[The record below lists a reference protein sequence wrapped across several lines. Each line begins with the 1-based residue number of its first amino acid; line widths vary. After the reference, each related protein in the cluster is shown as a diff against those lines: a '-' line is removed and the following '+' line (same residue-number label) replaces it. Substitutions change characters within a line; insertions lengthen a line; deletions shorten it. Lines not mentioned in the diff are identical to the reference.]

1 MFMRDGR
8 SRGAGLCV
16 LVVLTLMLMLAGKP
30 ESGIAADADTNGV
43 QQTVAES
50 LEALWTGRTF
60 SPELQQRQQ
69 AMKTLLQ
76 NGAVTRADL
85 VSMMETAFLPM
96 LDRAVTSRYIL
107 KAMARDFDAVF
118 APHMTWEDGREMMW
132 RVSTSVVKKG
142 DQVLI
147 KIGTLAPPGTPWLS
161 VPETITIPEIEKMTE
176 GRVTVKIYGGGVMG
190 EDTDILRKMD
200 IGQLD
205 GCGCTSLGVLAA
217 SPETSV
223 FLVPGL
229 FKSYDEVDYVYEKFR
244 KRLDR
249 AFEEK
254 GYILAALIDT
264 GFFHI
269 FSKNRIA
276 GLEDVKKQKMLTWF
290 GIMETTLYNELGIN
304 PTPVAVPEVVSALST
319 GLANTNLAPAAWM
332 LGMQAYQYANYYLT
346 PALMYSPAAIVVS
359 TKTKDRIQKQ
369 VGVSDNYAQNFQEII
384 VSEFNLIEG
393 EWRRQIRVYDA
404 KSLKAFETKCGMK
417 AMTFS
422 AEDQKLIEQ
431 AGIAV
436 REKLAGKAYPAD
448 LLNEILAA
456 LEEFRKSHP

>member
-1 MFMRDGR
+1 MLVLFMLVSAGMPQ
-8 SRGAGLCV
+8 GAV
-16 LVVLTLMLMLAGKP
+16 
-30 ESGIAADADTNGV
+30 AADAAANEV
-43 QQTVAES
+43 SQTVAES
-50 LEALWTGRTF
+50 LEALWAGKAF
-60 SPELQQRQQ
+60 SPQLQQRQQ
-69 AMKTLLQ
+69 AMKTMLQ
-76 NGAVTRADL
+76 AGAVTQADL
-85 VSMMETAFLPM
+85 KAMMEAAFFPM
-96 LDRAVTSRYIL
+96 LDRVVTSRYIL
-107 KAMARDFDAVF
+107 KDMARNFDAVF
-118 APHMTWEDGREMMW
+118 APHMTWEEGRKMIW

-142 DQVLI
+142 DQILI
-147 KIGTLAPPGTPWLS
+147 RIGTLAPPGTPWLS

-176 GRVTVKIYGGGVMG
+176 GRVAIKIYGGGVMG

-229 FKSYDEVDYVYEKFR
+229 FKSYDEVDYICEKFR
-244 KRLDR
+244 KQLDR
-249 AFEEK
+249 AFSER
-254 GYILAALIDT
+254 GYILAAIIDT

-269 FSKNRIA
+269 FSKNRIV
-276 GLEDVKKQKMLTWF
+276 GLEDVKRQKMLTWF
-290 GIMETTLYNELGIN
+290 GIVETTLYNELGIN

-319 GLANTNLAPAAWM
+319 GLADTCLAPSTWM

-346 PALMYSPAAIVVS
+346 PPLLYSPAAVVVS
-359 TKTKDRIQKQ
+359 GQLRDRIQKQ

-422 AEDQKLIEQ
+422 AEDLKRIEQ

-448 LLNEILAA
+448 LLADVLAA
-456 LEEFRKSHP
+456 LEEFRKTHK

>member
-1 MFMRDGR
+1 MFT
-8 SRGAGLCV
+8 GAVRFKSSWL
-16 LVVLTLMLMLAGKP
+16 LTGFAFLLILAGP
-30 ESGIAADADTNGV
+30 WAVITAGAADHKEFQSILD
-43 QQTVAES
+43 ES
-50 LEALWTGRTF
+50 MEALWTGKEFT
-60 SPELQQRQQ
+60 PQLKQRQQ
-69 AMKTLLQ
+69 TMKSMLQ
-76 NGAVTRADL
+76 TGAVTKTDL
-85 VSMMETAFLPM
+85 ETLMASSFRSL
-96 LDRAVTSRYIL
+96 LDRAVTSRYVL
-107 KAMARDFDAVF
+107 KTMARGFDSLF
-118 APHMTWEDGREMMW
+118 SPHMTWEEGRTMMW

-161 VPETITIPEIEKMTE
+161 VPETVTIPEIEKMSE

-217 SPETSV
+217 SPEASV
-223 FLVPGL
+223 FLIPGL
-229 FKSYDEVDYVYEKFR
+229 FKNYDEVDYISEKFR
-244 KRLDR
+244 KRFDK
-249 AFEEK
+249 AFEDK

-269 FSKNRIA
+269 FSKNKIA
-276 GLEDVKKQKMLTWF
+276 NLADVRKQKIITWF
-290 GIMETTLYNELGIN
+290 GIVETSLYSELGIN

-319 GLANTNLAPAAWM
+319 GLADTNLAPAAWM
-332 LGMQAYQYANYYLT
+332 LGMQAYQYSRYYLS
-346 PALMYSPAAIVVS
+346 PPLLYSPAAIVVS

-369 VGVSDNYAQNFQEII
+369 VGVSEKYAMNFQEII
-384 VSEFNLIEG
+384 VSEFNAVES
-393 EWRRQIRVYDA
+393 EWKRQIRAYDA

-417 AMTFS
+417 PMVFP

-431 AGIAV
+431 AGIKV
-436 REKLAGKAYPAD
+436 REKLAGKAYPGD

-456 LEEFRKSHP
+456 LAEYRKTHK